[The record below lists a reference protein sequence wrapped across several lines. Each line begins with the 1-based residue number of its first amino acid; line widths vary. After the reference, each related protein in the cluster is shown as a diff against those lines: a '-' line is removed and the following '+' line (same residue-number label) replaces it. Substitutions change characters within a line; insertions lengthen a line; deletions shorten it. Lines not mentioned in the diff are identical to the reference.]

1 MSPDR
6 IVLGRVPFPAVAVR
20 LTGAG
25 VGRTRAQDSRKRPPA
40 VAGGSPVV
48 PLSMVRRLEGALT

>member
-25 VGRTRAQDSRKRPPA
+25 VGRTRAQDSRKRPA
-40 VAGGSPVV
+40 VTGGSPVV